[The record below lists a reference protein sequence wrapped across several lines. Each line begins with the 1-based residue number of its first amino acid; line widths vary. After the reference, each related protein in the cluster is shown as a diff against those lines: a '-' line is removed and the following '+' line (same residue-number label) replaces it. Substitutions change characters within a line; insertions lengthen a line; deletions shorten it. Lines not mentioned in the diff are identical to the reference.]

1 MLLLA
6 TGDEVQYVFGVHAGL
21 KDRPLAYELV
31 ADFVFIDQ
39 ISVMND
45 RDLPKSVVARNG
57 LCVL

>member
-6 TGDEVQYVFGVHAGL
+6 ACDEVQDIFGVHAGL
-21 KDRPLAYELV
+21 KDRPFAYEL
-31 ADFVFIDQ
+31 AANFVFVDQ

-45 RDLPKSVVARNG
+45 RDLSKSVVARNG